1 MPNPFLVSDLD
12 TRPTWDLISKA
23 SEYQA
28 MLSRLRDIKNPTTER
43 MTRDVEAALE
53 LITAE
58 IERRRFG

>member
-1 MPNPFLVSDLD
+1 MPNPFLVSDVEA
-12 TRPTWDLISKA
+12 RPTWDLISKA

-28 MLSRLRDIKNPTTER
+28 MLSRFREIRNPTTER
-43 MTRDVEAALE
+43 MAREVEAALE